1 MLVKL
6 SSVLL
11 GPIIAIANA
20 WFVFNAVNVM
30 TPSTEVGILHSI
42 KNDKNDLQTIQLVPS
57 ENSFNLNFYYSHTT

>member
-42 KNDKNDLQTIQLVPS
+42 KNDKNDHIEDDQGWNGNV
-57 ENSFNLNFYYSHTT
+57 EK